1 VGRGFDSHGAYKKS
15 LTEYNSDMSYP
26 LLTDRLSIQPL
37 TLADIETFVAY
48 RQDPEI
54 ARYQS
59 WDPRYSKAQAVE
71 LIESQAGVLLPGQDQ
86 WLQLAIH
93 NRISGELV
101 GDLAIHSIEDNHSI
115 FEIGFTIA
123 RKQQGQGFAKEAAQK
138 LLAHLELQGAT
149 KFFAST
155 DSRNTPSKKLL
166 TELGFELQ
174 PSKGW
179 TEQFKGELVTVEYFE
194 TN

>member
-1 VGRGFDSHGAYKKS
+1 MGRGFDSHGAYKKS
-15 LTEYNSDMSYP
+15 LTEYNSDMSCP

-37 TLADIETFVAY
+37 TLADLETFVAY

-59 WDPRYSKAQAVE
+59 WEPSYSKAQATE
-71 LIESQAGVLLPGQDQ
+71 LIESQAGVLLPGKDQ

-93 NRISGELV
+93 NRISGELF
-101 GDLAIHSIEDNHSI
+101 GDLAIHSIEDDHSI
-115 FEIGFTIA
+115 FEIGFTLA
-123 RKQQGQGFAKEAAQK
+123 RKHQSQGFAKEAAQK

-149 KFFAST
+149 KFFANT
-155 DSRNTPSKKLL
+155 DSRNTPSIKLL
-166 TELGFELQ
+166 NALGFELQ

>member
-1 VGRGFDSHGAYKKS
+1 
-15 LTEYNSDMSYP
+15 MSYP
-26 LLTDRLSIQPL
+26 LITERLTIQPL
-37 TLADIETFVAY
+37 THADLETFVAY

-59 WDPRYSKAQAVE
+59 WEPSYSKAQATE
-71 LIESQAGVLLPGQDQ
+71 LIDSQEGVLLPGKDQ

-93 NRISGELV
+93 NRFSGELV
-101 GDLAIHSIEDNHSI
+101 GDLAIHSTEDDHSI
-115 FEIGFTIA
+115 FEIGFTLA
-123 RKQQGQGFAKEAAQK
+123 GKQQGQGFAKEAAQK

-166 TELGFELQ
+166 TALRFELQ

-179 TEQFKGELVTVEYFE
+179 AEQFKGELVKVEYFE